1 MCCGYPLHDKKILL
15 FAMKLFQWLQKAVR
29 KTSFSDGK
37 FLSLIIACQILKHL
51 WRQNES
57 VENAYYFCQKY
68 GLLFKMTKGKV

>member
-15 FAMKLFQWLQKAVR
+15 FAMKLFQWLQKTVR

-37 FLSLIIACQILKHL
+37 FLSLIIACQILKYL

-68 GLLFKMTKGKV
+68 ELLFEMTKGKV